1 VSRSL
6 ESINGDVAQLVEHLL
21 CKQGVGGSSP
31 LVSTERMAWS
41 AVILIVRVATR
52 IVVSPAAY
60 HRRMHVSLRPLV
72 DADLDAIYEQMK
84 DPESVRMAAFTPDDP
99 SDRQAFLVHRSR
111 VRDDP
116 SVVERVIEADGT
128 IAGTIA
134 SFRIDDRTEVTYWID
149 RALWGRG
156 IASAALQ
163 SLLSITTERPVFAR
177 AASDNAASLRVLE
190 KAGFRRIGVDRGFA
204 RGRGEEIEETILRLD

>member
-1 VSRSL
+1 M
-6 ESINGDVAQLVEHLL
+6 Q
-21 CKQGVGGSSP
+21 
-31 LVSTERMAWS
+31 
-41 AVILIVRVATR
+41 
-52 IVVSPAAY
+52 
-60 HRRMHVSLRPLV
+60 VSLRPLV

-99 SDRQAFLVHRSR
+99 EDRHAFLVHMSR

-116 SVVERVIEADGT
+116 SNVQRVIEADGT

-163 SLLSITTERPVFAR
+163 SLLSTTLSAHCSPAQPRTMPHRCGFLKRPGSDASESIATSLAVAERR
-177 AASDNAASLRVLE
+177 S
-190 KAGFRRIGVDRGFA
+190 RRRSYVSTESMPTLVSAPRSIV
-204 RGRGEEIEETILRLD
+204 EV

>member
-1 VSRSL
+1 MRRNS
-6 ESINGDVAQLVEHLL
+6 
-21 CKQGVGGSSP
+21 
-31 LVSTERMAWS
+31 
-41 AVILIVRVATR
+41 
-52 IVVSPAAY
+52 Y
-60 HRRMHVSLRPLV
+60 HRRMQVPLRPLV

-99 SDRQAFLVHRSR
+99 ADRHAFLVHMSR

-116 SVVERVIEADGT
+116 RCTTLVIEADGT

-134 SFRIDDRTEVTYWID
+134 SFRIDDQTEVTNWID
-149 RALWGRG
+149 RALSGRG

-163 SLLSITTERPVFAR
+163 SLLSMTTERPLFAR

-190 KAGFRRIGVDRGFA
+190 KAGFRRIGVNRDFA
-204 RGRGEEIEETILRLD
+204 HGRGEEIEETILRLD